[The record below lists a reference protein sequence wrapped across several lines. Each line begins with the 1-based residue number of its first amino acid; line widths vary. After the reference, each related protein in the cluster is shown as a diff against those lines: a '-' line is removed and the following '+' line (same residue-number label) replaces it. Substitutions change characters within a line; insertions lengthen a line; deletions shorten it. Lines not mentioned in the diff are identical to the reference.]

1 MDLGDRVAVGD
12 GSAVQGPIVPTGAP
26 VTSGLLRHHMK
37 RRGPCTR
44 RGAYDPQL

>member
-1 MDLGDRVAVGD
+1 MDVGDRVAVRG
-12 GSAVQGPIVPTGAP
+12 GNAVQGPIVPAGVP

-44 RGAYDPQL
+44 